1 MRDPPSGRRRR
12 RLRPWYAPQPP
23 YCVRG
28 RSREAVE
35 RARSHRVDL
44 VLMDIRMPDLDGLA
58 ATRLITGDEDLAGV
72 RILARGSED
81 RAQLAIIAYQTG
93 LAPR

>member
-1 MRDPPSGRRRR
+1 
-12 RLRPWYAPQPP
+12 
-23 YCVRG
+23 
-28 RSREAVE
+28 
-35 RARSHRVDL
+35 
-44 VLMDIRMPDLDGLA
+44 MPDLDGLA